1 MQIHTSTHTGRV
13 PVTVFHL
20 EGDLDME
27 SYEQLQQQ
35 AAEAFEAGSRHM
47 LLDLGKVKYV
57 SSSGLRAI
65 HHIFSML
72 RADAAGADD
81 SEVRAQI
88 AAGTYHSP
96 NLKLLKPSPRV
107 SQVLAAA
114 GFDMFLEIHSDLRT
128 ALASFD

>member
-1 MQIHTSTHTGRV
+1 MKIHTSTHTGQV

-20 EGDLDME
+20 EGDLDMQ
-27 SYEQLQQQ
+27 SHEQLQQQ

-47 LLDLGKVKYV
+47 LLDLSKVKFM

-65 HHIFSML
+65 YQVFAML
-72 RADAAGADD
+72 RAGAPGESDG
-81 SEVRAQI
+81 EVRSEI

-96 NLKLLKPSPRV
+96 NLKLLKPSARV
-107 SQVLAAA
+107 SEVLTAA
-114 GFDMFLEIHSDLRT
+114 GFDIHSDLRT

>member
-35 AAEAFEAGSRHM
+35 ATEAFEAGSRHM
-47 LLDLGKVKYV
+47 LLDLSKVKYV

-65 HHIFSML
+65 HHIFTML
-72 RADAAGADD
+72 RAKDPRESD

-96 NLKLLKPSPRV
+96 NLKLLKPSSKV

-128 ALASFD
+128 ALASFG

>member
-1 MQIHTSTHTGRV
+1 MQIHTSTHMGRV
-13 PVTVFHL
+13 PVTVLHL

-27 SYEQLQQQ
+27 SHEQLLQ
-35 AAEAFEAGSRHM
+35 AATEAFQAGSRHM
-47 LLDLGKVKYV
+47 LLDLGKVKFM
-57 SSSGLRAI
+57 SSTGLRAI
-65 HHIFSML
+65 YQVFTML
-72 RADAAGADD
+72 RAEGPQEDD
-81 SEVRAQI
+81 SDVRAEI

-114 GFDMFLEIHSDLRT
+114 GFDMFLEIHTDLRT